1 MNGKYHTVIQI
12 LKLGIQMENHV
23 KCEQKLCTCLE
34 KVIFL
39 NISTKACALSSLCV
53 CMDWYILLSNF
64 RFYSLLAVLTAGC

>member
-23 KCEQKLCTCLE
+23 KCEQKLCNCLE

-53 CMDWYILLSNF
+53 CMD
-64 RFYSLLAVLTAGC
+64 